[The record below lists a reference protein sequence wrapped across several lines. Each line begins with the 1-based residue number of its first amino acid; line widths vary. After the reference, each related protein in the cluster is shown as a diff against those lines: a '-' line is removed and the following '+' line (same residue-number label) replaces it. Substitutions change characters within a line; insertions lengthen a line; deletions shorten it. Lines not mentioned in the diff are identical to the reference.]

1 MTTFGNKQV
10 GEFLYVK
17 DLQLGCVYVVKISH
31 ISVYGNDLDI
41 SYTSYKCHHNNT
53 VRVNKNETEHPFKTC
68 RYEKKSRRCY
78 YKNYIISC
86 KYVDSEG

>member
-1 MTTFGNKQV
+1 MSTFGNKQL
-10 GEFLYVK
+10 GDILYVK

-31 ISVYGNDLDI
+31 ISVYGDDLDI

-53 VRVNKNETEHPFKTC
+53 VRVNKNETKRSFKTC
-68 RYEKKSRRCY
+68 RHQARRCF

-86 KYVDSEG
+86 DYVGSKE